1 MRLYDEIFKD
11 ADGAALARCIVVP
24 RGGGYFEGVKAVSDF
39 SSERIV
45 LCFPHENVEVT
56 GKDLAIKKYC
66 DGDLQLNGQ
75 IACVCALSL
84 KRDEKGGK

>member
-11 ADGAALARCIVVP
+11 VDGVAIARCIVVP

-45 LCFPHENVEVT
+45 LCFSRDSVEVT
-56 GKDLAIKKYC
+56 GSALAIKKYC
-66 DGDLQLNGQ
+66 DGDLQISGR
-75 IACVCALSL
+75 IVCVRSLSL
-84 KRDEKGGK
+84 TENEGGK